1 MERGDARPSTSGG
14 AEPSPALLLEGIAH
28 FNAGDYYACHEVLED
43 LWRAEPAPVRALY
56 QGILQIGV
64 ALYHLRRGNWR
75 GAVKL
80 LRAGTAKVA
89 RFQPRCQGVDT
100 AALLAQSVGCLA
112 ELERLGPERAGAFD
126 WTRAPRIVVAPSV
139 TAREA

>member
-1 MERGDARPSTSGG
+1 
-14 AEPSPALLLEGIAH
+14 LLLEGIAR
-28 FNAGDYYACHEVLED
+28 FNAGEFYDCHEVLEE

-64 ALYHLRRGNWR
+64 ALHHLRRGNWR

-80 LRAGTAKVA
+80 LRAGTEKVA

-100 AALLAQSVGCLA
+100 ASLLRAACACLA
-112 ELERLGPERAGAFD
+112 ELERLGPDGAAYFD
-126 WTRAPRIVVAPSV
+126 WRLAPRITVEQPA
-139 TAREA
+139 